1 MVLSIRIITPDKI
14 YCSPKVE
21 EVILPTLTGMIGILE
36 GHASLITGLEIGLL
50 RVKMDEVWIPLVIFG
65 GVAEIKENKVMIIT
79 NAIEDLANLKTSE
92 ATRELEIA
100 TSVAEKAETSKER
113 INASSALK
121 TAMVRLEGLNY
132 VTESNKNKLK
142 TEAEHKLI
150 AEAEQKREAENK
162 LKTETETK

>member
-1 MVLSIRIITPDKI
+1 MVLSIRVITPDKI
-14 YCSPKVE
+14 YCAPKVE

-100 TSVAEKAETSKER
+100 TSVAEKAETSKDR

-142 TEAEHKLI
+142 LKTEAEHKLE
-150 AEAEQKREAENK
+150 AEAEAENK

>member
-1 MVLSIRIITPDKI
+1 
-14 YCSPKVE
+14 
-21 EVILPTLTGMIGILE
+21 MIGILE

-50 RVKMDEVWIPLVIFG
+50 RVKMDNVWIPLVIFG

-79 NAIEDLANLKTSE
+79 NAIEDLANLKSSE

-100 TSVAEKAETSKER
+100 VSVAEKAETSKDR

-142 TEAEHKLI
+142 LKTEAEHKLE
-150 AEAEQKREAENK
+150 AEAEAENK